1 MASKSK
7 ILHNFILR
15 NNILMPKRFYFE
27 RTETVTKNSK
37 GWVEIDTDFT
47 QVYDCFSKL
56 SVKLKS
62 IVSVKLLFWFLSHE
76 ANKSNGITSNQHV
89 YEKFVKYLVDEGGE
103 KVVLRTF
110 KAAIEELTTIG
121 ALTRVG
127 RGHYYLN
134 PYVFWRDDKNER
146 IKFIMDENKEQRYLS
161 HNPVPQKVKITS
173 KDNFTCTNTE
183 Q

>member
-1 MASKSK
+1 METKSK
-7 ILHNFILR
+7 IFPKFGIS
-15 NNILMPKRFYFE
+15 NNIPMPKRLYFE
-27 RTETVTKNSK
+27 TTETVTKNSK

-62 IVSVKLLFWFLSHE
+62 IVSVKLLFWLLSHE
-76 ANKSNGITSNQHV
+76 ANKNNGIASGQHV
-89 YEKFVKYLVDEGGE
+89 YDKFIKYLEDEGSTGIAM
-103 KVVLRTF
+103 RTF
-110 KAAIEELTTIG
+110 KSAFDELTTIG

-146 IKFIMDENKEQRYLS
+146 IKFIMDENKEKKFLS
-161 HNPVPQKVKITS
+161 RNPIPQIKA
-173 KDNFTCTNTE
+173 
-183 Q
+183 

>member
-1 MASKSK
+1 MEAESK
-7 ILHNFILR
+7 ILHNFTGT
-15 NNILMPKRFYFE
+15 NYNPMSKRLYFE
-27 RTETVTKNSK
+27 TTETVTKNSK

-76 ANKSNGITSNQHV
+76 TNKSNGITTGQHV
-89 YEKFVKYLVDEGGE
+89 YDKFIKYLVSEGGE
-103 KVVLRTF
+103 SVALRTF
-110 KAAIEELTTIG
+110 KSAVEELTTVG

-134 PYVFWRDDKNER
+134 PYVFWRDDKKER
-146 IKFIMDENKEQRYLS
+146 INFIMDENKEQKFLS
-161 HNPVPQKVKITS
+161 HNPMPQNKIEIKS
-173 KDNFTCTNTE
+173 KDNFVCTNT